1 MSSVF
6 LVQHVHE
13 FVDGS
18 DSVKMIGVY
27 SSRDLAQAAI
37 GRAAR
42 LAGFRDMLTGFSI
55 DEYVLDEDN
64 WTSGFFTDPS

>member
-6 LVQHVHE
+6 LVQHLHE
-13 FVDGS
+13 FADGS
-18 DSVKMIGVY
+18 ESVKIIGVY

-42 LAGFRDMLTGFSI
+42 LDGFKDLLTGFSI
-55 DEYVLDEDN
+55 DEYILDEDN
-64 WTSGFFTDPS
+64 WTSGFFTDA